1 MNASQNGKIL
11 LTSYLQKRSSFFH
24 SWKNRFCVLT
34 EKYLF
39 IYKGAEKNSETTNSI
54 NLAECTKINN
64 SDKYLNKSNTF
75 ELVHRNKSH
84 YFLCKNKDIQ
94 EDWIDTINQI
104 IEKNIEN
111 SKNNISNK

>member
-39 IYKGAEKNSETTNSI
+39 IYKGAEKNSETTDSI
-54 NLAECTKINN
+54 NLAECTKVNN

-75 ELVHRNKSH
+75 ELIHRNKSH

-94 EDWIDTINQI
+94 EEWIDTINQI

-111 SKNNISNK
+111 SKNIIAQK

>member
-34 EKYLF
+34 EKYIF
-39 IYKGAEKNSETTNSI
+39 IYKGAEKNSETTDSI
-54 NLAECTKINN
+54 NLAECTKVNN

-75 ELVHRNKSH
+75 ELIHRNKSH

-94 EDWIDTINQI
+94 EEWIDTINQI

-111 SKNNISNK
+111 SKNIIAQK